1 MSPAVEDHS
10 EDHAAE
16 RSTTGHDTSR
26 SVADP
31 AASRS
36 VADPDA
42 SRSVADPA
50 ASPPVEDHARAR
62 VVTDAPLSN
71 PVPVAM
77 RYDPADASGAVRFAF
92 PGGNEWAFPRD
103 LLESGLRAPASR
115 GDVSVWPCGRAQTVL
130 EFHSPEGVAVVQF
143 DSSPLVRFLRH
154 TYATDARAAPAAA
167 PAGRR
172 A

>member
-16 RSTTGHDTSR
+16 RSAEGPDLSR
-26 SVADP
+26 SAADR
-31 AASRS
+31 AASR
-36 VADPDA
+36 
-42 SRSVADPA
+42 
-50 ASPPVEDHARAR
+50 PVEDHARAR

-77 RYDPADASGAVRFAF
+77 RYDPADSSGAVRFAF

-167 PAGRR
+167 SPAGPRG
-172 A
+172 